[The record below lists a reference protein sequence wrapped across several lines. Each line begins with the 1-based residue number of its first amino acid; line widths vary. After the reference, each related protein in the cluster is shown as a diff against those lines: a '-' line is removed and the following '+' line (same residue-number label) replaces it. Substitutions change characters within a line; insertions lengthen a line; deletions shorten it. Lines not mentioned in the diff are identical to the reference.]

1 MDKIKNQEELKYKKK
16 LIGLAERQIKESK
29 ERLKRGY
36 LTGGERS
43 RLIEIT
49 NHLEKEL
56 ANSKEELVVLYFIAI
71 KDYNKGL
78 QKKVEKEPAIED
90 ETYIQSEEEGEEEGK
105 IRKLLTQAYS
115 PSNHKKAVAEKA
127 NALFEKLYEAGADGA
142 ETKQIEGRIRK
153 FAEKM
158 NYDAESGLDKKTLEE
173 RIKYRI

>member
-1 MDKIKNQEELKYKKK
+1 MDKIKNQEELKYRKK
-16 LIGLAERQIKESK
+16 LIELAERQIKESN
-29 ERLKRGY
+29 EELKRGY
-36 LTGGERS
+36 LTEEERS

-49 NHLEKEL
+49 EHLEKEL
-56 ANSKEELVVLYFIAI
+56 ANSKEELVVLYFIPI
-71 KDYNKGL
+71 RDYNKGL

-90 ETYIQSEEEGEEEGK
+90 ETYIQSEEEGK
-105 IRKLLTQAYS
+105 VRKLLTQAYS
-115 PSNHKKAVAEKA
+115 PSNYKKAVAEKA

-158 NYDAESGLDKKTLEE
+158 NYDAESGLDKKILEE